1 MLQNKQKTNQ
11 IAKVSALI
19 AIFSIFVFSGVAVY
33 AEEAKLSTDVII
45 RLANEARVSAG
56 VEKVLENRTL
66 DEAAKQKATDM
77 INNGYFAHTSPDGKT
92 PWYWFDK
99 NGYDYIFAG
108 ENLAIN
114 FKNPQDQQR
123 AWMESPLH
131 KKNILN
137 PKYAEIGVA
146 SIQGMIDGHVS
157 NVTVQLFGTPASKEG
172 SATTKEEN
180 KSEDI
185 VEPANVGDGKIDS
198 QNEQK
203 PIVLSIEPANINLPP
218 SSPNYAGVVAAG
230 STFLALALVLL
241 TDTIIVLRKRKMAHD
256 LHQGV

>member
-1 MLQNKQKTNQ
+1 MLQNKQKNNQ
-11 IAKVSALI
+11 IGKISFLV
-19 AIFSIFVFSGVAVY
+19 AILSIFVFSSAAVY
-33 AEEAKLSTDVII
+33 AEEAKLNTDAII
-45 RLANEARVSAG
+45 RLVNEARVSAG
-56 VEKVLENRTL
+56 IGKVVENRIL
-66 DEAAKQKATDM
+66 DEAARQKAADM
-77 INNGYFAHTSPDGKT
+77 IKNGYFAHTSPDGKT

-99 NGYDYIFAG
+99 NNYNYIYAG

-114 FKNPQDQQR
+114 FKNVQDQQR

-137 PKYAEIGVA
+137 SKYEQIGVA

-157 NVTVQLFGTPASKEG
+157 NVTVQLFGTPASKEE
-172 SATTKEEN
+172 SAAIKEEN

-185 VEPANVGDGKIDS
+185 VEPVETGEGEIDNQDG
-198 QNEQK
+198 QK
-203 PIVLSIEPANINLPP
+203 PTVLSIEPTNINLPP
-218 SSPNYAGVVAAG
+218 STPNYAGAVAAG

-241 TDTIIVLRKRKMAHD
+241 TDTIIVLRKRKMASD